1 MKKSTLFMACCIG
14 LMLLASCKKDPVAPT
29 INIYTGMGCVT
40 ENAQVYS
47 GDTILVGFTGTG
59 ENLTQIQ
66 IVLSQNGTV
75 LANHSDNFR
84 MLQSDQA
91 APFTYTH
98 AFVVEASGAVTIE
111 GTVTD
116 ANGLTASKSFNIN
129 YEEKPNAMFIGHYE
143 GNALATG
150 YFEAVITG
158 MDTMHQ
164 EFTDREVPVVLDITA
179 GDDINKVVATCVME
193 DRTMTS
199 IGMVEGNKIK
209 FESFNDVYTFDY
221 DLGVMV
227 IHPEVNVTY
236 TIVGT
241 LVDEKLLLEGS
252 CTGNGD
258 LNYGFVSGT
267 INLEAAVG
275 GGLSKLR

>member
-1 MKKSTLFMACCIG
+1 MACCIG

-29 INIYTGMGCVT
+29 ISAITDTGYVI
-40 ENAQVYS
+40 ENAQIFS
-47 GDTILVGFTGTG
+47 GDDIKVGFNATG
-59 ENLTQIQ
+59 EKLTKIE
-66 IVLSQNGTV
+66 ITLTQNGTV
-75 LANHSDNFR
+75 INSN
-84 MLQSDQA
+84 QA
-91 APFTYTH
+91 TIENLTSYSHTATFT
-98 AFVVEASGAVTIE
+98 VEATGVVTIT

-164 EFTDREVPVVLDITA
+164 EFTDREVPVILDIA
-179 GDDINKVVATCVME
+179 PGDDIDKVVATCVME
-193 DRTMTS
+193 DRTMTA
-199 IGMVEGNKIK
+199 IGIVEGNKIK
-209 FESFNDVYTFDY
+209 FESFNDVFTFEY
-221 DLGVMV
+221 DLGFMV

-236 TIVGT
+236 SIVGT
-241 LVDEKLLLEGS
+241 LVDGKLLLEGS

>member
-1 MKKSTLFMACCIG
+1 MACCIG

-29 INIYTGMGCVT
+29 ISAITDTGYVI
-40 ENAQVYS
+40 ENAQIFS
-47 GDTILVGFTGTG
+47 GDDIKVGFNATG
-59 ENLTQIQ
+59 EKLTKIE
-66 IVLSQNGTV
+66 ITLTQNGTV
-75 LANHSDNFR
+75 INSN
-84 MLQSDQA
+84 QA
-91 APFTYTH
+91 TIVNLTSYSHTATFT
-98 AFVVEASGAVTIE
+98 VEATGVVTIT

-236 TIVGT
+236 SIVGT
-241 LVDEKLLLEGS
+241 LVDGKLLLEGS